1 MVPYFKQN
9 VAAPLPA
16 AFQVNGC
23 LFLILYFSFFI
34 QIFFQ
39 YVGWEAGRWVV
50 AVGALLGLSTS
61 LLGAMFPL
69 PRVRL
74 ALSISN

>member
-23 LFLILYFSFFI
+23 LFGIFFI

-39 YVGWEAGRWVV
+39 YVRWEAGRWVV

>member
-23 LFLILYFSFFI
+23 LFVIYFYYTL
-34 QIFFQ
+34 IFFQ
-39 YVGWEAGRWVV
+39 YVRWEAGRWVV